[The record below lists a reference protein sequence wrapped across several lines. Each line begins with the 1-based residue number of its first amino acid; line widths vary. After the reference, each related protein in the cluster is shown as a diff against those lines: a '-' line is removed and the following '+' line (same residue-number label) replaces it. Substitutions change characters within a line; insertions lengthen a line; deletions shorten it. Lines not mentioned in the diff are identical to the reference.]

1 MFLNLLTAQETTV
14 VAENNSLDSA
24 SKMVPQDQL
33 LSIADLEKEA
43 SKRLKDKKHGPY
55 YSASHDEI
63 SNRWN
68 SESYRVIMLPSRIF
82 RDVETVCTEVILLNT
97 PFKLPIFIA
106 PAAMDRLAD
115 DSGECGISEACGAQ
129 GVLQIISNNASYSL
143 EKSVENSAPG
153 QVYGFQLYVQTDRR
167 NSEDMI

>member
-1 MFLNLLTAQETTV
+1 
-14 VAENNSLDSA
+14 
-24 SKMVPQDQL
+24 MVPQDQL

-82 RDVETVCTEVILLNT
+82 RDVET
-97 PFKLPIFIA
+97 
-106 PAAMDRLAD
+106 
-115 DSGECGISEACGAQ
+115 
-129 GVLQIISNNASYSL
+129 
-143 EKSVENSAPG
+143 
-153 QVYGFQLYVQTDRR
+153 
-167 NSEDMI
+167 